1 METTVPNAERI
12 QDLPNASYLAAAT
25 KPGKSFFHCVITEW
39 KPAATL
45 PTLADW
51 PSQC

>member
-1 METTVPNAERI
+1 METIAPNAERI
-12 QDLPNASYLAAAT
+12 QDFPNASYLAAVT
-25 KPGKSFFHCVITEW
+25 KPGKSFFRYVTTEW
-39 KPAATL
+39 KPAVTL